1 MDTLEHIN
9 SMTRQAYNLAV
20 QKYHDLFHN
29 EMNEKEYDRKL
40 LDSFSAKFNKDSLIC
55 DAGCG
60 PSGHIGRYLFDKGIK
75 VVGVDISEK
84 CVELARLNNPKIKF
98 ECADISK
105 MPFDNNSFDGLI
117 SYYSIINTPKIYLGR
132 IFAEF
137 RRVLKPGGNLLVA
150 VKVGTNEGYI
160 DDLLGIKT
168 KIYSTL
174 FTQEEIVAY
183 FSQAGFL
190 LEFFDKRNPY
200 DFEISNERIFAIGK
214 SFEINRLCLLLT
226 PSSEQATGHIK
237 NIFQSSG

>member
-1 MDTLEHIN
+1 MDPLEQIN
-9 SMTRQAYNLAV
+9 LLTQQAYNLAA

-40 LDSFSAKFNKDSLIC
+40 LNSFAARFNKDSLIC

-60 PSGHIGRYLFDKGIK
+60 PSAHIGRYLFDKGIK
-75 VVGVDISEK
+75 VIGVDISEK
-84 CVELARLNNPKIKF
+84 CIELAQLNNPDMKF
-98 ECADISK
+98 KCADISS
-105 MPFDNNSFDGLI
+105 MPFDVSSFDGII
-117 SYYSIINTPKIYLGR
+117 SYYSIINTPKIYVSKV
-132 IFAEF
+132 FDEF
-137 RRVLKPGGNLLVA
+137 RRVLKPEGYLLVA
-150 VKVGTNEGYI
+150 VKAGTTEGYI

-174 FTQEEIVAY
+174 FTQDEIVAY

-214 SFEINRLCLLLT
+214 KF
-226 PSSEQATGHIK
+226 
-237 NIFQSSG
+237 